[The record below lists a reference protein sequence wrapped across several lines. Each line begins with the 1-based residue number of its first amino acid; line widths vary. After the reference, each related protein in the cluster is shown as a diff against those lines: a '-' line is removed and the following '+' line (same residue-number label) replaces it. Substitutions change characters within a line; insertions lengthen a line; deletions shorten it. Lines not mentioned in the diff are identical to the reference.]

1 MSRLIS
7 IPGILFAAFAG
18 LAVQPAVAETPS
30 QVLAS
35 VESAAKA
42 APGFKGFSAVRGEQF
57 FTTTHGNDW
66 SCTSCHTD
74 NPAAAGKHAKTNK
87 VIQPLAPSANPE
99 RLTDPAKVAK
109 WFKRNCND
117 VLGRVCTPQ
126 EQGDVLVYLLGIK
139 KWGGHHVV

>member
-30 QVLAS
+30 QILDS
-35 VESAAKA
+35 VERSAKA
-42 APGFKGFSAVRGEQF
+42 APGFKGLSAARGEQF
-57 FTTTHGNDW
+57 FRTTHGNDW
-66 SCTSCHTD
+66 SCASCHTD
-74 NPAAAGKHAKTNK
+74 DPAASGKHAKTNK

-117 VLGRVCTPQ
+117 VLGRACTPQ
-126 EQGDVLVYLLGIK
+126 EQGDVLSFLLATRK
-139 KWGGHHVV
+139 

>member
-18 LAVQPAVAETPS
+18 LAVQPAVAGTPS
-30 QVLAS
+30 QILDS
-35 VESAAKA
+35 VERSAKA
-42 APGFKGFSAVRGEQF
+42 APGFKGLSAARGEQF
-57 FTTTHGNDW
+57 FRTTHGNDW
-66 SCTSCHTD
+66 SCASCHTD
-74 NPAAAGKHAKTNK
+74 DPAASGKHAKTNK

-126 EQGDVLVYLLGIK
+126 EQGDVLSFLLATRK
-139 KWGGHHVV
+139 

>member
-18 LAVQPAVAETPS
+18 LAVQPAVAGTPS
-30 QVLAS
+30 QILDS
-35 VESAAKA
+35 VERSAKA
-42 APGFKGFSAVRGEQF
+42 APGFKGLSAARGEQF
-57 FTTTHGNDW
+57 FRTTHGNDW
-66 SCTSCHTD
+66 SCASCHTD
-74 NPAAAGKHAKTNK
+74 DPAASGKHAKTNK

-117 VLGRVCTPQ
+117 VLGRACTPQ
-126 EQGDVLVYLLGIK
+126 EQGDVLSFLLATRK
-139 KWGGHHVV
+139 